1 MSGIHLSKRLK
12 TVAQFVPKN
21 SRLADIGSDH
31 AFLPI
36 YLSHQKQIQAAVA
49 GEVIAGPF
57 EIAYQHVQDYGLQA
71 MIDVR
76 LGDGLEV
83 LSPIDDN
90 IDCIV
95 IAGMGGLLITE
106 ILERGQQHLNG
117 HERLIL
123 QANITEPAVRD
134 WLMRHAYQIIDEDIV
149 AEENHIYEVI
159 VAEPTA
165 TTVHYTESQLLFGP
179 ILMQKKPTDF
189 VTKWTQMQKKRHY
202 LLGQLEQA
210 QSAPVAKVQ
219 EVQHE
224 LKLIEELMT
233 TWQA

>member
-1 MSGIHLSKRLK
+1 MSGIHLSKRLA
-12 TVAQFVPKN
+12 TVAQFVPEN

-36 YLSHQKQIQAAVA
+36 YLNHQKRIKAAIA
-49 GEVIAGPF
+49 GEVVAGPF
-57 EIAYQHVQDYGLQA
+57 EIAQQHVQNYGLQTT
-71 MIDVR
+71 IDVR

-83 LSPIDDN
+83 LSPTADQ

-123 QANITEPAVRD
+123 QANITEPAVRQ
-134 WLMRHAYQIIDEDIV
+134 WLMQHNYQIIDEDIV

-159 VAEPTA
+159 VAEPSPTP
-165 TTVHYTESQLLFGP
+165 VQYTERQLFFGP
-179 ILMQKKPTDF
+179 VLIQKKSVDF
-189 VTKWTQMQKKRHY
+189 VTKWTQMKKKREA
-202 LLGQLEQA
+202 LLKQLQQA
-210 QSAPVAKVQ
+210 QTAPVAKVQ
-219 EVQHE
+219 AVQHE
-224 LKLIEELMT
+224 LQLIEELMT
-233 TWQA
+233 TWPV

>member
-1 MSGIHLSKRLK
+1 MSGIHLSKRLA
-12 TVAQFVPKN
+12 TVAQFVPEN

-36 YLSHQKQIQAAVA
+36 YLSQQKRIQAAVA
-49 GEVIAGPF
+49 GEVITGPF
-57 EIAYQHVQDYGLQA
+57 EIAHQHVQNYGLQTT
-71 MIDVR
+71 IDVR

-83 LSPIDDN
+83 LSPTDDG

-123 QANITEPAVRD
+123 QANITEPAVRE
-134 WLMRHAYQIIDEDIV
+134 WLMNHDYQIIDEDIV

-159 VAEPTA
+159 VAEPTV
-165 TTVHYTESQLLFGP
+165 TPVRYTESQLLFGP
-179 ILMQKKPTDF
+179 VLMQKKPTDF
-189 VTKWTQMQKKRHY
+189 ITKWTQMWTKRQH

-224 LKLIEELMT
+224 LQLIEEMMA
-233 TWQA
+233 TWQ